1 MNKQQVNSVKK
12 VIEHTRNAIKG
23 YGFYMP
29 SDAQTAALKALF
41 AAAENQLGIR
51 EKIRFQ
57 SYLNQIDCANRNMV
71 YEVCASERQLAVIEK
86 VLAIAI
92 AMQVSA

>member
-1 MNKQQVNSVKK
+1 MSKRQLNSIKK

-29 SDAQTAALKALF
+29 SDAQTAALKALL
-41 AAAENQLGIR
+41 AAAKNQLGIR

-57 SYLNQIDCANRNMV
+57 AYLNQIDCANRNMV
-71 YEVCASERQLAVIEK
+71 YDVCASERQLAAIEK
-86 VLAIAI
+86 ALSIAI
-92 AMQVSA
+92 ALPFSA